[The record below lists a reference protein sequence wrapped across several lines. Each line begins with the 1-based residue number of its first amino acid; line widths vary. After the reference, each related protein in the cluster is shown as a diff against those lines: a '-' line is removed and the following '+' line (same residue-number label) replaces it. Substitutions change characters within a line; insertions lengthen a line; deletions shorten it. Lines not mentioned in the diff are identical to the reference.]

1 MAYRNPLRSLEDFQ
15 KYAVNR
21 KDQMEVVRQSL
32 YDFQTYAQAGQ
43 TQLTFFALPVGQSSK
58 TKADTNMTVAGQ
70 LPAPIRFAIQSIEV
84 YFIPGVFP
92 SAAPAAAGID
102 NHVNDIWEVMTGTS
116 WLELVIGSKPY
127 LVEGG
132 VLHRMPPATRMH
144 GFAGMSDATTAGAS
158 LFSRTSHMCP
168 TGQTYQIDPVLL
180 LEPNQNFSV
189 TINWPAAIGISVA
202 GRIGVVMQGVQ
213 ARNSQ

>member
-1 MAYRNPLRSLEDFQ
+1 MNNPLRSLEDFQ
-15 KYAVNR
+15 RYAVNR
-21 KDQMEVVRQSL
+21 KDQMEVVRQSM
-32 YDFQTYAQAGQ
+32 YDFQTYAMAGQ
-43 TQLTFFALPVGQSSK
+43 TQLTFFSLPIGQGGK

-92 SAAPAAAGID
+92 SAAPAAASID
-102 NHVNDIWEVMTGTS
+102 NHVNDIWEVYTGTS
-116 WLELVIGSKPY
+116 WLELTIGSKPY
-127 LVEGG
+127 LIEGG
-132 VLHRMPPATRMH
+132 ALQRMPPSSRMH
-144 GFAGMSDATTAGAS
+144 GFAGLATATAAD
-158 LFSRTSHMCP
+158 LFNRTSHMCA
-168 TGQTYQIDPVLL
+168 TGATYRVDPVLL

-189 TINWPAAIGISVA
+189 SINWPTAIGISVA